1 MFYEILIASYILV
14 SVVLYI
20 TMVIF
25 DPLYPFSYRTH
36 FLVAILVALFLPIAV
51 IIVPIIF
58 VLWMY
63 LFGLVTDTKDT
74 IILTIVILL
83 ICLFSYS
90 CVGFV
95 FECMPSSTCY

>member
-25 DPLYPFSYRTH
+25 DPVYSRTY
-36 FLVAILVALFLPIAV
+36 FLLAIPVALFLPIAV
-51 IIVPIIF
+51 VIVPIII

-63 LFGLVTDTKDT
+63 LIGLVTDTKDT
-74 IILTIVILL
+74 IILTIVTLL
-83 ICLFSYS
+83 VFLFSYS
-90 CVGFV
+90 CVDFV